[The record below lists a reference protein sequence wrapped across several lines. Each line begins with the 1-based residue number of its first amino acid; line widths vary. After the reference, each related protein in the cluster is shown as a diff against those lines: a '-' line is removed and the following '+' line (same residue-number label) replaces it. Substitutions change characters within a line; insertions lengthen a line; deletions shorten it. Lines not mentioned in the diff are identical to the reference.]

1 MRPGEL
7 LPGDG
12 PVPVPAARRRARI
25 RVVNRG
31 RFPAYVGSHFPIAGA
46 SAMLEFPRDGLEG
59 ARLDLPAGA
68 TARIDPGTAVELEVV
83 WGQ

>member
-12 PVPVPAARRRARI
+12 PVPAPSVHRRARL
-25 RVVNRG
+25 RVLNRG
-31 RFPAYVGSHFPIAGA
+31 RFPAYVGSHFPIAQA
-46 SAMLEFPRDGLEG
+46 SAALEFSREGLEG

-68 TARIDPGTAVELEVV
+68 TARIDPGATVELEVV
-83 WGQ
+83 WT